1 MKLKKII
8 KKKYKKYKKA
18 KKQLLIGRVLAVVLK
33 TGIAIFG
40 KRYSAR
46 ISSFLVEEL
55 APVMTVTTKSHPINF
70 YCSGAE
76 PFRRA
81 DTLLTKEPDTIEWID
96 SFQEGGVFWDIGAN
110 VGVYSLYAALISNMK
125 VLSFEP
131 SAFNY
136 HILNR
141 NIEINSIDKKI
152 TSFCIAFNDTLLL
165 DDLYMGSTYDGGA
178 YSCFSEAINW
188 HGEGF
193 IAKFKQGM
201 IGFSIDDFIEKFSPS
216 FPNHIKIDVDGNEG
230 KIINGARKT
239 ISDERLR
246 SILVELDATREE
258 YCRNI
263 IELIEEGG
271 MKLSEH
277 KNFSKKI
284 KNFIF
289 FRH

>member
-1 MKLKKII
+1 MKLKKTI
-8 KKKYKKYKKA
+8 KKKYKKA
-18 KKQLLIGRVLAVVLK
+18 KKQLLIGQVLAAILK
-33 TGIAIFG
+33 AVIAIFG
-40 KRYSAR
+40 RRDSAR

-55 APVMTVTTKSHPINF
+55 APVMAVTTKSHPINF
-70 YCSGAE
+70 YCPGAE

-81 DTLLTKEPDTIEWID
+81 DKLLTKEPDTIEWID
-96 SFQEGGVFWDIGAN
+96 SLQKDCVFWDIGAN
-110 VGVYSLYAALISNMK
+110 IGVYSLYAALISKMK

-131 SAFNY
+131 SAFNF

-141 NIEINSIDKKI
+141 NIEINRIDEKI
-152 TSFCIAFNDTLLL
+152 TAFCIAFNDTLLL
-165 DDLYMGSTYDGGA
+165 DDLYMGNTYNGGA
-178 YSCFSEAINW
+178 YSSFSEAINW
-188 HGEGF
+188 HGERF
-193 IAKFKQGM
+193 VAKFKQGM

-246 SILVELDATREE
+246 SILVELDATREG

-271 MKLSEH
+271 MKLSER
-277 KNFSKKI
+277 KYFSKKKM

-289 FRH
+289 FRQ